1 MTNLTPSIRVVR
13 LLSNQKVLHICR
25 AEKFIPPFIDL
36 VQGNFDPTLHEFV
49 IFGDH
54 EKYNSEGRSGVHR
67 VGKGFVG
74 KTAAKVRLIVQ
85 MYRADRIILHG
96 LFTRAVI
103 KMLFSMPWLL
113 KKTYWV
119 IWGNDLYG
127 KRETGS
133 KPGLKDFSRR
143 FVIRHMGHLVTHVPG
158 DIELARKWYGAGGKA
173 HHCLMYTSNLF
184 SDPGVGERTTD
195 YVEIQVG
202 NSADPSN
209 NHLEVFE
216 KLACLPI
223 DNFRVLVPLSY
234 GDQKHAGR
242 VINEGRKFF
251 GARFVPLIDFLPL
264 DQYQEFLATVD
275 VAIFNHNRQQGLGN
289 LISLFGMGKKVY
301 LRHDISTASLLD
313 SLKIEWFD
321 VDKINLSPI
330 SEHSRESNIRR
341 VRCVFSK
348 SNLIAQLDNLFKG

>member
-1 MTNLTPSIRVVR
+1 MSEP
-13 LLSNQKVLHICR
+13 KVLHICR

-36 VQGNFDPTLHEFV
+36 VQANFDPALHEFV

-54 EKYNSEGRSGVHR
+54 KKFSSEGRSSVHR
-67 VGKGFVG
+67 VEKGFAG

-85 MYRADRIILHG
+85 MHRADRIILHG

-103 KMLFSMPWLL
+103 KMLFFMPWLL

-127 KRETGS
+127 KREAGS

-143 FVIRHMGHLVTHVPG
+143 FVIRHLGHLVTYVPG
-158 DIELARKWYGAGGKA
+158 DIELAREWYGAGGQV
-173 HHCLMYTSNLF
+173 HSCLMYTSNLF

-195 YVEIQVG
+195 FVEIQVG

-216 KLACLPI
+216 KLASLSA

-234 GDQKHAGR
+234 GNQQHALR
-242 VINEGRKFF
+242 VISEGKKLF
-251 GARFVPLIDFLPL
+251 GDRFVPLIDFLPL
-264 DQYQEFLATVD
+264 AQYQEFLATID
-275 VAIFNHNRQQGLGN
+275 IAIFNHKRQQGLGN
-289 LISLFGMGKKVY
+289 LISLLGMGKKVY
-301 LRHDISTASLLD
+301 LRRGISTTSLLD
-313 SLKIEWFD
+313 SLEIEWFD
-321 VDKINLSPI
+321 VENIDLSPI
-330 SEHSRESNIRR
+330 PELSKEGNVRR
-341 VRCVFSK
+341 VRQVFSK
-348 SNLIAQLDNLFKG
+348 PNLIAQLDDLFKG

>member
-1 MTNLTPSIRVVR
+1 MR

-36 VQGNFDPTLHEFV
+36 VQANFDSALHEFV

-54 EKYNSEGRSGVHR
+54 EKYSSEGRSGVLR
-67 VGKGFVG
+67 VERGFAG

-85 MYRADRIILHG
+85 MHRADRIILHG

-103 KMLFSMPWLL
+103 KMLFFMPWLL
-113 KKTYWV
+113 KKTYWF

-127 KRETGS
+127 RRDADA

-143 FVIRHMGHLVTHVPG
+143 FVIRHLGHLVTHVPG
-158 DIELARKWYGAGGKA
+158 DIELAREWYGAGGKA

-184 SDPGVGERTTD
+184 SDPGVGEAITD
-195 YVEIQVG
+195 FVEIQVG

-216 KLACLPI
+216 KLASLQT

-234 GDQKHAGR
+234 GDQQHAR
-242 VINEGRKFF
+242 WVISAGKELF
-251 GARFVPLIDFLPL
+251 GDRFVPLTDFMPL
-264 DQYQEFLATVD
+264 AQYQAFLATID
-275 VAIFNHNRQQGLGN
+275 IAIFNHNRQQGLGN
-289 LISLFGMGKKVY
+289 LISLLGMGKKVY
-301 LRHDISTASLLD
+301 LRRGISTASLLS
-313 SLKIEWFD
+313 SLEIEWFD
-321 VDKINLSPI
+321 VEKVDLSPI
-330 SEHSRESNIRR
+330 PEVSRESNTQR
-341 VRCVFSK
+341 VRQIFSK
-348 SNLIAQLDNLFKG
+348 SKLIAQLDDLFKG

>member
-1 MTNLTPSIRVVR
+1 MR

-36 VQGNFDPTLHEFV
+36 VQANFDPTLHEFV

-54 EKYNSEGRSGVHR
+54 EKYSTEGLSGVHQVER
-67 VGKGFVG
+67 GVVG

-85 MYRADRIILHG
+85 MHRADRIILHG

-103 KMLFSMPWLL
+103 KMLFFMPWLL

-127 KRETGS
+127 KREARS

-143 FVIRHMGHLVTHVPG
+143 FVIRHLGHLVTYVPG
-158 DIELARKWYGAGGKA
+158 DIELAREWYGAGGKV
-173 HHCLMYTSNLF
+173 HSCLMYTSNLF
-184 SDPGVGERTTD
+184 SDPGVGERITD
-195 YVEIQVG
+195 FVEIQVG

-216 KLACLPI
+216 KLASLPT
-223 DNFRVLVPLSY
+223 DHFRVIVPLSY
-234 GDQKHAGR
+234 GNQQHARR
-242 VINEGRKFF
+242 VISEGKKLF
-251 GARFVPLIDFLPL
+251 GDRFVPLIDFLPL
-264 DQYQEFLATVD
+264 AQYQEFLATID

-289 LISLFGMGKKVY
+289 LVSLLGMGKKVY
-301 LRHDISTASLLD
+301 LRRAISTTSLLD

-321 VDKINLSPI
+321 VEKIDLSPI
-330 SEHSRESNIRR
+330 PEHTKQGNVQR
-341 VRCVFSK
+341 VRDVFSK
-348 SNLIAQLDNLFKG
+348 PNLIAQLDDLFEG